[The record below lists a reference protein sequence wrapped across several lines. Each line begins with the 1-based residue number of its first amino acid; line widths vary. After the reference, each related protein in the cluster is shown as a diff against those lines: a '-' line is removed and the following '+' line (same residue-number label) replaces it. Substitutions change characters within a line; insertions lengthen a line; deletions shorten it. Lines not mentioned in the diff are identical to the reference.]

1 LFVEEKGGGY
11 GNALAGCGIFEVDEP
26 ARDADRVETAHHVA
40 APLKAESFTDSK
52 VSFTPQVLRSQA
64 GQKVDVLGRQY
75 GQAAF
80 APLATVDTAT
90 DGAWTYTASPTIQTA
105 YEAKWLTA
113 TSRTVAV
120 KVQPQL
126 TLTKVSVSGVSSG
139 TFSVKATANRS
150 FAGKFVLVQ
159 RLAASGAT
167 QLKKVVLDSGSSA
180 TFTIRAQPAHS
191 RLRAVMPTSQTQPGY
206 VATQSA
212 VLTIHR

>member
-1 LFVEEKGGGY
+1 MKKVLLLIPVVGAAALIIGVGTAAKPKPAVTIALSQPVVTFGGSVTLSGS
-11 GNALAGCGIFEVDEP
+11 VDSHQP
-26 ARDADRVETAHHVA
+26 
-40 APLKAESFTDSK
+40 
-52 VSFTPQVLRSQA
+52 

-75 GQAAF
+75 GQATF

-113 TSRTVAV
+113 TSRTVSL

-139 TFSVKATANRS
+139 TFSVNATANRS

-180 TFTIRAQPAHS
+180 TFTIRAQPVHS

>member
-1 LFVEEKGGGY
+1 MKK
-11 GNALAGCGIFEVDEP
+11 ALLLILI
-26 ARDADRVETAHHVA
+26 VA
-40 APLKAESFTDSK
+40 AAVLTVGAATAAKPKPAGGVTISLSQPVVTFGGSVTLSG
-52 VSFTPQVLRSQA
+52 SIGSHQV
-64 GQKVDVLGRQY
+64 GQKVDVLGKQY
-75 GQAAF
+75 GQATF
-80 APLATVDTAT
+80 VPVTTVNTTA

-113 TSRTVAV
+113 TSRSVPV

-126 TLTKVSVSGVSSG
+126 TLTKVSLSSNRG

-150 FAGKFVLVQ
+150 FTGKFVLVQ
-159 RLAASGAT
+159 RLVPSGAT
-167 QLKKVVLDSGSSA
+167 QLKKVVLGSDSSA
-180 TFTIRAQPAHS
+180 TFTIRVQPGNS

>member
-1 LFVEEKGGGY
+1 MKKALLLILVGGAAALTIGVATAAKPKPAVTIALSQPVVTF
-11 GNALAGCGIFEVDEP
+11 GGSVTLAGSVDSHQP
-26 ARDADRVETAHHVA
+26 R
-40 APLKAESFTDSK
+40 
-52 VSFTPQVLRSQA
+52 
-64 GQKVDVLGRQY
+64 QKVDVLGRQY
-75 GQAAF
+75 GQATF

-113 TSRTVAV
+113 TSRSVAV

-180 TFTIRAQPAHS
+180 TFTIRTQPAHS
-191 RLRAVMPTSQTQPGY
+191 RLRAVMPTSQIQPGY